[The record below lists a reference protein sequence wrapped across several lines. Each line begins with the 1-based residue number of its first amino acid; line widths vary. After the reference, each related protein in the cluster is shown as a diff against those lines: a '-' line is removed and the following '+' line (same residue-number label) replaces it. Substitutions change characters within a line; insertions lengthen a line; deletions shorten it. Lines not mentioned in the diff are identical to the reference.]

1 MNIRLDWV
9 SDTSR
14 YTTIKPKGGE
24 EVSKNST
31 TERIFEYATN
41 ESRIC
46 EMSCDTQLIN
56 VPVDPR
62 IDISTITADDSDP
75 KFVNVEILR
84 AGISKGNRR
93 RYNNN
98 IVKEVNSM
106 VAGCQ
111 GFFGHPDPSKYG
123 FEFREPQCIFVGSV
137 IEHMPDGLDRCIGK
151 AYLFKTSPLR
161 EWIPKSIAAGNPMTV
176 SINGT
181 GDVMKNGDILDV
193 IHMTDLQSIDW
204 ANPGTEGMET
214 SKAMS
219 VVSEM
224 NKGGS
229 GVMEMNAQ
237 EIIKNA
243 TVTEFKAFNP
253 DGYDAIV
260 KGVTLAELQAV
271 NPELV
276 ESIKESAKITEMSL
290 VRDGKEGMVKLADIQ
305 GIVKG
310 YEDKITEMTKEK
322 EESELAAYK
331 TQKITEMVDE
341 AHREAFTKRVS
352 GNSKEEIDASI
363 TEQIN
368 FVREMGGTVNAPKN
382 SGTGNKLG
390 SEDMKAAVRQM
401 FGIKENK

>member
-1 MNIRLDWV
+1 M
-9 SDTSR
+9 
-14 YTTIKPKGGE
+14 
-24 EVSKNST
+24 SKNNMMNNS
-31 TERIFEYATN
+31 RIFECATGT
-41 ESRIC
+41 SRVC
-46 EMSCDTQLIN
+46 EMSSDTQLIN

-62 IDISTITADDSDP
+62 IDIDTITADDADP

-98 IVKEVNSM
+98 IVKEVSAM
-106 VAGCQ
+106 VPGVQ

-137 IEHMPDGLDRCIGK
+137 IDHMPDGLDRCIGK

-181 GDVMKNGDILDV
+181 GDIMKNGDILDV
-193 IHMTDLQSIDW
+193 IHMTDLQSVDW

-224 NKGGS
+224 EKGGNES
-229 GVMEMNAQ
+229 MENMNVQ
-237 EIIKNA
+237 DIIKNA

-253 DGYDAIV
+253 AGYDAII
-260 KGVTLAELQAV
+260 KGVTVAELQSM

-276 ESIKESAKITEMSL
+276 KQIEESAKITEIS
-290 VRDGKEGMVKLADIQ
+290 VTRDGKDEKVKLTDIQ
-305 GIVKG
+305 GIISG
-310 YEDKITEMTKEK
+310 YESKITEMQKDKEK
-322 EESELAAYK
+322 SELEAYK
-331 TQKITEMVDE
+331 AQKITEMVDE
-341 AHREAFTKRVS
+341 DHREAFMKRVS
-352 GNSKEEIDASI
+352 GATKEQIDQSI
-363 TEQIN
+363 TEQIA
-368 FVREMGGTVNAPKN
+368 FVREMGGVINTPKN

-390 SEDMKAAVRQM
+390 GDKDDIKAQVRSM
-401 FGIKENK
+401 FGVRENDK